1 MNCAQVQLILQDLV
15 DGRLGRD
22 PRGLVEQHLRSC
34 EACARELRL
43 YEQVDQALATEG
55 LPAVDFADAIM
66 RRVPAS
72 APARRPLR
80 PWAYA
85 AACVCLAAGVALVM
99 PLRTPAIA
107 FPGPLAA
114 LLPQAAQARLEAA
127 AAEWSAAGQTL
138 AADGAAAVAQ
148 AWQDG
153 LAHVAGRPA
162 LPRVPLLV
170 VVGIC
175 VLAAAANVYC
185 VRRPLAEA
193 HRTV

>member
-1 MNCAQVQLILQDLV
+1 MNCAQVQLLLQDLV

-22 PRGLVEQHLRSC
+22 SRGLVEQHLRSC
-34 EACARELRL
+34 EACARERRL

-66 RRVPAS
+66 RRIPAS
-72 APARRPLR
+72 APPRRALR

-85 AACVCLAAGVALVM
+85 AACVCVAAGVALVM
-99 PLRTPAIA
+99 PLRIPAIA
-107 FPGPLAA
+107 LSGPLAA
-114 LLPQAAQARLEAA
+114 LLPQTVQAQLEAA
-127 AAEWSAAGQTL
+127 SAEWAAAGQTL
-138 AADGAAAVAQ
+138 AAAVAQ

-170 VVGIC
+170 VVAIC
-175 VLAAAANVYC
+175 VVAAAANVYC
-185 VRRPLAEA
+185 LRRPLAQA
-193 HRTV
+193 HQTA